1 VRRHDSSGIDA
12 VTAHSEA
19 ESPRE
24 RVHRLA
30 SLGGLVALA
39 GLDRTPP
46 DLLLGILLEV
56 TERLPLLSRHRTREL
71 AQRGGTRLR
80 ERNAEKRTWT
90 VHRRAESMHRVELS
104 TRELHIVLRAVG
116 APTGA
121 DPRGLVG
128 SLQAALARVGNAAGE
143 SE

>member
-1 VRRHDSSGIDA
+1 
-12 VTAHSEA
+12 VTEHPKA

-39 GLDRTPP
+39 GLDQTPP

-56 TERLPLLSRHRTREL
+56 TERLPHLSRHRTQEL
-71 AQRGGTRLR
+71 AHLGGSRLR

-90 VHRRAESMHRVELS
+90 VHHRAENRHQVELS
-104 TRELHIVLRAVG
+104 TRELQIVLRALG
-116 APTGA
+116 APREA

-128 SLQAALARVGNAAGE
+128 SLRDALARVGNAAGE

>member
-1 VRRHDSSGIDA
+1 MRRLDSSDA
-12 VTAHSEA
+12 GAVNEHPKA

-56 TERLPLLSRHRTREL
+56 TERLPHLSRNRTR
-71 AQRGGTRLR
+71 
-80 ERNAEKRTWT
+80 RNAGHLPARTQ
-90 VHRRAESMHRVELS
+90 R
-104 TRELHIVLRAVG
+104 
-116 APTGA
+116 
-121 DPRGLVG
+121 
-128 SLQAALARVGNAAGE
+128 
-143 SE
+143 